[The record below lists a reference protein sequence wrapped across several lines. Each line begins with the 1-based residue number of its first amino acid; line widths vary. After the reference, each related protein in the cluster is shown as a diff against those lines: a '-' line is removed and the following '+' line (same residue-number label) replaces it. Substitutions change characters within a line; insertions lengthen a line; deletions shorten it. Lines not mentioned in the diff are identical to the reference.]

1 MKIFLDSANLQD
13 VENALSRGFISGI
26 TTNPSLLAKEP
37 KANFYEHIKKIV
49 KLIEA
54 DGRGLPLSVEVF
66 ATKPDEMIAQAQ
78 DIVEKISYPQL
89 NIKVPIGWDELKVIY
104 ALTKL
109 GIKVNCTCIFTEE
122 QCVLAA
128 SSGASY
134 VSIFHC
140 RLKDIGGD
148 PVRVIENT
156 RQIFDQAGHN
166 AEIIVGS
173 IRMQTD
179 VLEAHL
185 AGGHIVTVGAKVIEQ
200 MSAHPA
206 TDKSV
211 QGFLKDF
218 QGWMSN

>member
-1 MKIFLDSANLQD
+1 VKIFLDSANLQD
-13 VENALSRGFISGI
+13 VENGLARGHLSGI
-26 TTNPSLLAKEP
+26 TTNPSLLSKEP

-66 ATKPDEMIAQAQ
+66 ATKPDEMIAQAR
-78 DIVEKISYPQL
+78 DIVEKIAYPQL

-104 ALTKL
+104 ALTRL

-128 SSGASY
+128 NSGASY

-148 PVRVIENT
+148 PVRVIGNT
-156 RQIFDQAGHN
+156 RRIFDQAGHK

-173 IRMQTD
+173 IRLQTD

-185 AGGHIVTVGAKVIEQ
+185 AGGHIATVGAKIIEQ
-200 MSAHPA
+200 MAGHPA

-218 QGWMSN
+218 QGWMS

>member
-1 MKIFLDSANLQD
+1 MKLFLDSANLQD
-13 VENALSRGFISGI
+13 VENGLARGHLSGI

-37 KANFYEHIKKIV
+37 KANFYGHIKKIV
-49 KLIEA
+49 DLIVA
-54 DGRGLPLSVEVF
+54 DGRNLPLSVEVF
-66 ATKPDEMIAQAQ
+66 ATKPEEMIAQAQ
-78 DIVEKISYPQL
+78 DILEKIPYPGL

-104 ALTKL
+104 ALSKR
-109 GIKVNCTCIFTEE
+109 GIKVNCTCTFTEE

-128 SSGASY
+128 NSGAAY

-148 PVRVIENT
+148 PVRVIANT
-156 RQIFDQAGHN
+156 RSVFDKAGHS

-179 VLEAHL
+179 ILEAHL
-185 AGGHIVTVGAKVIEQ
+185 AGGHIVTAGAKVIEQ
-200 MSAHPA
+200 MAAHPA

-218 QGWMSN
+218 AGWMS

>member
-13 VENALSRGFISGI
+13 VENGLARGHLSGI
-26 TTNPSLLAKEP
+26 TTNPSLLSKEP

-49 KLIEA
+49 KLVEA
-54 DGRGLPLSVEVF
+54 DGRNLPLSVEVF

-78 DIVEKISYPQL
+78 DIMEKIAYPHL

-104 ALTKL
+104 ALTRR
-109 GIKVNCTCIFTEE
+109 GIRVNCTCIFTEE

-128 SSGASY
+128 DSGASY

-140 RLKDIGGD
+140 RLKDMGGD
-148 PVRVIENT
+148 PVRVISNT
-156 RQIFDQAGHN
+156 RRILDQAGHK

-173 IRMQTD
+173 IRLQTD

-185 AGGHIVTVGAKVIEQ
+185 AGGHIATVGARILEQ
-200 MSAHPA
+200 MAAHPG

-218 QGWMSN
+218 QGWMSS

>member
-13 VENALSRGFISGI
+13 VEQALARGHITGI

-37 KANFYEHIKKIV
+37 KSNFYGHIRKIV
-49 KLIEA
+49 DLIEA
-54 DGRGLPLSVEVF
+54 DGRQLPLSVEVF
-66 ATKPDEMIAQAQ
+66 ATKPDEMIAQAE
-78 DIVEKISYPQL
+78 DIMQKIGYPGL

-104 ALTKL
+104 ALARKS
-109 GIKVNCTCIFTEE
+109 IKVNCTCIFTEE

-156 RQIFDQAGHN
+156 RQIFDMQGHA

-173 IRMQTD
+173 IRMQSD
-179 VLEAHL
+179 ILEAHL
-185 AGGHIVTVGAKVIEQ
+185 AGAHIVTAGAKIVEG
-200 MSAHPA
+200 MASHPA

-218 QGWMSN
+218 AGWMS

>member
-1 MKIFLDSANLQD
+1 VKLFLDSANLQD
-13 VENALSRGFISGI
+13 IENGLVRGHLSGI
-26 TTNPSLLAKEP
+26 TTNPSLLSKEP
-37 KANFYEHIKKIV
+37 KANFYEHLKKIV
-49 KLIEA
+49 ALIEA
-54 DGRGLPLSVEVF
+54 DGRSLPLSVEVF

-78 DIVEKISYPQL
+78 DILEKIPYAQL

-104 ALTKL
+104 ALSKR
-109 GIKVNCTCIFTEE
+109 GIKVNCTCNFTEE

-128 SSGASY
+128 EAGARY

-140 RLKDIGGD
+140 RLKDMGGD
-148 PVRVIENT
+148 PVKVIAGT
-156 RQIFDQAGHN
+156 RQILDQAGHE

-179 VLEAHL
+179 ILEAHL
-185 AGGHIVTVGAKVIEQ
+185 AGGHIVTAGAKVIEQ
-200 MSAHPA
+200 MASHPG

-218 QGWMSN
+218 QGWMS

>member
-1 MKIFLDSANLQD
+1 VKIFLDSANLLD
-13 VENALSRGFISGI
+13 VENALVRGHISGI

-49 KLIEA
+49 KLMEA
-54 DGRGLPLSVEVF
+54 DGRQLPLSVEVF

-78 DIVEKISYPQL
+78 DILQNIPYSGL

-104 ALTKL
+104 ALAKL
-109 GIKVNCTCIFTEE
+109 DIKVNCTCIFTEE

-148 PVRVIENT
+148 PVRVIQNT
-156 RQIFDQAGHN
+156 RKIFDKSGHK

-173 IRMQTD
+173 IRMQSD

-185 AGGHIVTVGAKVIEQ
+185 AGAHIVTVGAKVVEQ
-200 MSAHPA
+200 MSVHPA

-218 QGWMSN
+218 QGWMS

>member
-13 VENALSRGFISGI
+13 VENGLARGHLSGI
-26 TTNPSLLAKEP
+26 TTNPSLLSKEP

-49 KLIEA
+49 KLVEA
-54 DGRGLPLSVEVF
+54 DGRNLPLSVEVF

-78 DIVEKISYPQL
+78 DIMEKIAYPHL

-104 ALTKL
+104 SLTRR
-109 GIKVNCTCIFTEE
+109 GIRVNCTCIFTEE

-128 SSGASY
+128 DSGASY

-140 RLKDIGGD
+140 RLKDMGGD
-148 PVRVIENT
+148 PVRVISNT
-156 RQIFDQAGHN
+156 RRILDQAGHK

-173 IRMQTD
+173 IRLQTD

-185 AGGHIVTVGAKVIEQ
+185 AGGHIATVGAKILEQ
-200 MSAHPA
+200 MAAHPG

-218 QGWMSN
+218 QGWMS

>member
-1 MKIFLDSANLQD
+1 VKIFLDSANLQD
-13 VENALSRGFISGI
+13 IEQGLVRGHLSGI

-37 KANFYEHIKKIV
+37 KSNFHGHIKKIV
-49 KLIEA
+49 ELVEA
-54 DGRGLPLSVEVF
+54 DGRNLPLSVEVF
-66 ATKPDEMIAQAQ
+66 ATRPDEMIAQAEEILQ
-78 DIVEKISYPQL
+78 KIPYSGL

-104 ALTKL
+104 ALAKKN
-109 GIKVNCTCIFTEE
+109 IRVNCTCIFTEE

-128 SSGASY
+128 NAGASY

-148 PVRVIENT
+148 PVKVIANT
-156 RQIFDQAGHN
+156 REIFDQAGHK

-179 VLEAHL
+179 ILEAHL
-185 AGGHIVTVGAKVIEQ
+185 AGGHIVTAGAKIIEQ

-218 QGWMSN
+218 AGWIS

>member
-1 MKIFLDSANLQD
+1 VKIFLDSANLQD
-13 VENALSRGFISGI
+13 VENALSRGHISGI

-37 KANFYEHIKKIV
+37 KSNFYGHIRKIV
-49 KLIEA
+49 DLIEA
-54 DGRGLPLSVEVF
+54 DGRQLPLSVEVF
-66 ATKPDEMIAQAQ
+66 ATKPDEMIAQAE
-78 DIVEKISYPQL
+78 DIVQKIAYPGL

-104 ALTKL
+104 ALAKRN
-109 GIKVNCTCIFTEE
+109 IKVNCTCIFTEE

-128 SSGASY
+128 SAGASY

-156 RQIFDQAGHN
+156 RQILDMQGHA

-173 IRMQTD
+173 IRMQSD
-179 VLEAHL
+179 ILEAHL
-185 AGGHIVTVGAKVIEQ
+185 AGAHIVTAGAKIVEG
-200 MSAHPA
+200 MASHPA

-218 QGWMSN
+218 AGWMS